1 MSDTFETLLD
11 DLRVQLDNT
20 YLDPNVRV
28 WMTRVVNVLEEEC
41 KTKHPQPKSGSGQE
55 TTTSQ
60 SDGEDTSRST
70 SSKGSTKSTPSGPS
84 VTDIPSEG

>member
-1 MSDTFETLLD
+1 MSDTIEALLD

-55 TTTSQ
+55 TTTSL
-60 SDGEDTSRST
+60 SADADTSRST
-70 SSKGSTKSTPSGPS
+70 SSKGSTKSTQTAPSG
-84 VTDIPSEG
+84 TATPSEG